1 MVFDPYMPR
10 TISRRAPMS
19 IKSSTIIKRI
29 KSSRKLQ
36 DRSKKDCANILGLSA
51 DTYHSIETG
60 ETPITLPQL
69 ELLSIFL
76 NINLSDLLQT
86 EPPQPIYI
94 TVFNEEIR
102 PHYLTLRDKMIR
114 AMLSLE
120 LNNHSLLLEE
130 VSQAIH
136 IPMDDLQAYFS
147 GEEPIPVD
155 DLFQISDYLGLS
167 IDKLYEPIG
176 LFEAQQVPPSVK
188 ASWQPEFTNEDIQ
201 EPLPEEDP
209 YKNLLKAFQKL
220 PIADQAQIAK
230 TILEK
235 LKNA

>member
-1 MVFDPYMPR
+1 
-10 TISRRAPMS
+10 MS
-19 IKSSTIIKRI
+19 IKSSVIVKRI
-29 KSSRKLQ
+29 KSSRKFQ
-36 DRSKKDCANILGLSA
+36 DRSKKDCADILGLSV

-60 ETPITLPQL
+60 ETPLTLPQL

-76 NINLSDLLQT
+76 DVKLSDFLQT
-86 EPPQPIYI
+86 EPPQPIYV

-102 PHYLTLRDKMIR
+102 PQYLTLRDKMIR

-120 LNNHSLLLEE
+120 LKNHSLIMEE
-130 VSQAIH
+130 VSQTIH
-136 IPMDDLQAYFS
+136 IPLDDLQVYFS
-147 GEEPIPVD
+147 GEESIPVD
-155 DLFQISDYLGLS
+155 DLFKISEYLSLP

-188 ASWQPEFTNEDIQ
+188 ASWQPEFTNEEIQ

-209 YKNLLKAFQKL
+209 YMDLIKAFRKL
-220 PIADQAQIAK
+220 PFVDQAHIAK

>member
-1 MVFDPYMPR
+1 
-10 TISRRAPMS
+10 MS
-19 IKSSTIIKRI
+19 IKSSVIVKRI
-29 KSSRKLQ
+29 KSSRKFQ

-76 NINLSDLLQT
+76 DINLSDLLQT
-86 EPPQPIYI
+86 EPPQPIYV
-94 TVFNEEIR
+94 TVFSEEIR
-102 PHYLTLRDKMIR
+102 PQYLTLRDKMIR

-120 LNNHSLLLEE
+120 LKNHSLILEE

-136 IPMDDLQAYFS
+136 IPLGDLQAYFS
-147 GEEPIPVD
+147 GEEPIPAD
-155 DLFQISDYLGLS
+155 NLFKISDYLGLS
-167 IDKLYEPIG
+167 LDKLYEPIG
-176 LFEAQQVPPSVK
+176 LVEAQQVPPSVK
-188 ASWQPEFTNEDIQ
+188 ASWQPEFTDEDIQ
-201 EPLPEEDP
+201 EPPTEEDP
-209 YKNLLKAFQKL
+209 YMDLLKAFRKL
-220 PIADQAQIAK
+220 PIVDQAHIAK